1 MTVTTGN
8 GAGTAV
14 VTAALAGG
22 DVAAV
27 AESSAT
33 TVVPTP
39 LTSEDGVALGEGG
52 AASELLKVAPTVL
65 FVSLQAALEVATS
78 TANTNRFFR
87 TIPDP
92 SHVDSAQ
99 TLGELSYDVGSAI
112 VAIARQFSS

>member
-1 MTVTTGN
+1 MTVTMGN
-8 GAGTAV
+8 GAGSNV

-22 DVAAV
+22 EVALEPEAI
-27 AESSAT
+27 AT

-39 LTSEDGVALGEGG
+39 LTSDDGTALGETGT
-52 AASELLKVAPTVL
+52 APALLKVALVVL
-65 FVSLQAALEVATS
+65 FVSLQAEVAVTTS
-78 TANTNRFFR
+78 TANTNRFFC
-87 TIPDP
+87 TILDP